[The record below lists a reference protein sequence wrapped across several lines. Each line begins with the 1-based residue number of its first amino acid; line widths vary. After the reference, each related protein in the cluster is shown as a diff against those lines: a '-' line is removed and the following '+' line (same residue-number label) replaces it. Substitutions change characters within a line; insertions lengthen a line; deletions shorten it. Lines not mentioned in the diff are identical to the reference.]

1 MDYIYA
7 FLIGGV
13 ICVIG
18 QILFDT
24 TKLTMP
30 RILVLFVVAGAVLT
44 GLGLYEPLVKLAKN
58 GATVPL
64 PGFGYS
70 LAKGAMD
77 GAKEGFMPALA
88 GGLKNTAA
96 GLTAAVVFGYIVSIV
111 FLTEIKTMISLV
123 TISSSVEEIQPIGR
137 FAAVVLTSVSIAV
150 SIVARSI
157 E

>member
-1 MDYIYA
+1 MDYLYA
-7 FLIGGV
+7 FLIGGG

-18 QILFDT
+18 QILMDT
-24 TKLTMP
+24 TKLTTP
-30 RILVLFVVAGAVLT
+30 RILVLFVVAGAILT

-77 GAKEGFMPALA
+77 GAKEGFLPAIS

-96 GLTAAVVFGYIVSIV
+96 GLTAAVVFGYI
-111 FLTEIKTMISLV
+111 ISL
-123 TISSSVEEIQPIGR
+123 IFSPKSKR
-137 FAAVVLTSVSIAV
+137 
-150 SIVARSI
+150 
-157 E
+157 

>member
-1 MDYIYA
+1 MDYLYA

-18 QILFDT
+18 QIMIDT
-24 TKLTMP
+24 TKLTTP
-30 RILVLFVVAGAVLT
+30 RILVIFVVAGAILT

-77 GAKEGFMPALA
+77 GAKDGFLSVLA

-96 GLTAAVVFGYIVSIV
+96 GLTAAVVFGYIVSLI
-111 FLTEIKTMISLV
+111 FSPKSK
-123 TISSSVEEIQPIGR
+123 R
-137 FAAVVLTSVSIAV
+137 
-150 SIVARSI
+150 
-157 E
+157 